1 MEKVKRIK
9 KSKNNKVET
18 PASEPIVEETNIVN
32 TCLDIKF
39 VKKAKKAVIPT
50 KAHDTDAGFDMVA
63 VSQTC
68 INGFIEYDTGIAAA
82 IPDGYVGL
90 LFPRSSISKYD
101 LVLANSVG
109 VLDSSYRGN
118 IKFRFKPTKPSSS
131 LEIKKCLWWNKV
143 QEVPNQLNIYQVGDK
158 IGQLVIMK
166 LPEIN
171 LVQVDQ
177 LDDTERGDGGF
188 GSTGN

>member
-18 PASEPIVEETNIVN
+18 PASEPIVEETSDVN
-32 TCLDIKF
+32 TCLDVKF

-50 KAHDTDAGFDMVA
+50 KAHDTDAGFDMIA

-101 LVLANSVG
+101 LVMANSVG

-118 IKFRFKPTKPSSS
+118 IKFRFKPTKQSSS
-131 LEIKKCLWWNKV
+131 LEIKKCLWWSKV

-166 LPEIN
+166 LPEVN
-171 LVQVDQ
+171 LVQVDY
-177 LDDTERGDGGF
+177 LDETERGDGGF